1 MSLLLSKHE
10 GLVRAGLVAH
20 YDFSKRNL
28 LAESEAFD
36 QTAWSP
42 SNASVT
48 ADVTTAPDGEST
60 ADLLV
65 PTSTNAFIRQFV
77 TTQQNQDYT
86 FSVYLKSAGADLD
99 LLIGIFDGSLVLIN
113 SVVITVTGSWQRFEV
128 SANSGVNTTLQ
139 VLLGG
144 GSSWSIGEDI
154 QAWGAQV
161 NEGLTTLGYER
172 TTDNQVLTDAGG
184 RGNDLTLGA
193 SALSEADDP
202 VWANDRLIFDGD
214 DLAQRSVTNQLP
226 SGNADLTMMVAAKLT
241 ALAAN
246 SVLLS
251 YGSGTDG
258 ATPNLMVDS
267 LDHLTAGFQGPGWT
281 VDIGSAIGS
290 QSGFFVGTMRYRAQG
305 RDLDVILN
313 DFSQSATVS
322 LAADAAA
329 TNQQIG
335 VGATFAGI
343 NPSSAEVVH
352 GLIYN
357 RRLSDG
363 EIRQVYRAAKG
374 LLLGRGFPLP

>member
-99 LLIGIFDGSLVLIN
+99 MLIGIFDGSLGLID
-113 SVVITVTGSWQRFEV
+113 SVTITVTGTWQRFEV
-128 SANSGVNTTLQ
+128 SANVGANTALQ

-144 GSSWSIGEDI
+144 GSTWSTGEDI
-154 QAWGAQV
+154 HAWGAQV
-161 NEGLTTLGYER
+161 NEGITVLAYER
-172 TTDNQVLTDAGG
+172 TTDNQVLADISG
-184 RGNDLTLGA
+184 RGNDLTLGG

-202 VWANDRLIFDGD
+202 VWANDRLIFDGG
-214 DLAQRSVTNQLP
+214 DLAQRSVTDQLP
-226 SGNADLTMMVAAKLT
+226 SGNSDLTMVVAAKLT
-241 ALAAN
+241 ALAAD

-267 LDHLTAGFQGPGWT
+267 LDHLTAGFQGSGWT
-281 VDIGSAIGS
+281 VDVGGVIAS
-290 QSGFFVGTMRYRAQG
+290 QSGFFLGTMRYRAQG

-335 VGATFAGI
+335 LGAAFAGI
-343 NPSSAEVVH
+343 NSSSGEVVH

-357 RRLSDG
+357 RRLCDG
-363 EIRQVYRAAKG
+363 EIRQVYRAVRR
-374 LLLGRGFPLP
+374 LLLSRGFPLP